1 MKYYAVIDTNVF
13 LSALL
18 SKRED
23 AATVRVLRAV
33 FSGRITPLYHQKIL
47 NEYKDVFQRDKFNLP
62 EGIVKSLQDVIIK
75 HGLEVSPHPTG
86 VIFTDTD
93 DLIFYE
99 IAMAKRDDNA
109 YLITGNLKHFPTED
123 FIVTPA
129 QMINILESAET
140 NSKEFGSEEI

>member
-62 EGIVKSLQDVIIK
+62 EGIVKSLQDVIINDQK
-75 HGLEVSPHPTG
+75 
-86 VIFTDTD
+86 I
-93 DLIFYE
+93 E
-99 IAMAKRDDNA
+99 IKIWNTTTEPVESYMASFEYQDVLYFISAQLPFEEMKQMVRLM
-109 YLITGNLKHFPTED
+109 YLY
-123 FIVTPA
+123 
-129 QMINILESAET
+129 
-140 NSKEFGSEEI
+140 